1 MPHRF
6 TALVLAF
13 IIGGP
18 LCCCGSMRGPE
29 APPKVEEKSCCHIK
43 EKGAANAP
51 KDKDCA
57 CARTPKVRSLVQT
70 GVGVPQP
77 GLAAPDTSLW
87 MAREVKLPREFKEF
101 AAVVLPEHGP
111 PRDAERLYLCLHV
124 LLI

>member
-1 MPHRF
+1 M
-6 TALVLAF
+6 
-13 IIGGP
+13 
-18 LCCCGSMRGPE
+18 
-29 APPKVEEKSCCHIK
+29 EEKSCCHIK